1 MAVSLELEKAV
12 GDPVMGIDE
21 AGRGPLAG
29 GVYAAAVS
37 VPLALA
43 EQLLVGAWSEIND
56 SKKLTEKKRERL
68 AAVIKSTDGCR
79 WAVASASPKEID
91 ELNILNATHLAMRR
105 AADEVGA
112 EHVLVDGLPVKTLP
126 HAVNVVKGDAK
137 SLLIAAASILAKTAR
152 DADCLRLEALYPG
165 YGFAKHK
172 GYPTKDHMEAL
183 SRLGPCPEQGTS
195 MKNTIPM
202 LCAALFALAAFA
214 KTSTPEGWLDDYDA
228 ALKKAAAENK
238 HGVIDFSGSDWCGW
252 CKRLDKEVFATDE
265 FRKGAAEKYVLLMVD
280 SPSDKSLLTPE
291 AAKNNP
297 KLVEKF
303 GIEGYPTVVVLDS
316 KGEEVLRTGY
326 QAGGP
331 EKYLKMLDEEIRFA
345 PEIKK
350 YIKPIEDVL
359 NRHDEQ
365 MRKDSDAAME
375 KVKAKFPRPDKKMS
389 KSERQKYQQD
399 AMGYMQKIMFEEVYP
414 KYVPLIEKCFAEAKA
429 MKVPEALEE
438 RKKELIEGEEK
449 RFDMLRKALKE
460 HAEKKS
466 EK

>member
-1 MAVSLELEKAV
+1 MAVSLEIEKTV

-112 EHVLVDGLPVKTLP
+112 EHPVKTLP

-172 GYPTKDHMEAL
+172 GYPTKDHLAAL
-183 SRLGPCPEQGTS
+183 SRLGPCPEHRRSFGPVA
-195 MKNTIPM
+195 N
-202 LCAALFALAAFA
+202 
-214 KTSTPEGWLDDYDA
+214 
-228 ALKKAAAENK
+228 
-238 HGVIDFSGSDWCGW
+238 VI
-252 CKRLDKEVFATDE
+252 
-265 FRKGAAEKYVLLMVD
+265 
-280 SPSDKSLLTPE
+280 
-291 AAKNNP
+291 
-297 KLVEKF
+297 
-303 GIEGYPTVVVLDS
+303 
-316 KGEEVLRTGY
+316 
-326 QAGGP
+326 
-331 EKYLKMLDEEIRFA
+331 
-345 PEIKK
+345 
-350 YIKPIEDVL
+350 
-359 NRHDEQ
+359 
-365 MRKDSDAAME
+365 
-375 KVKAKFPRPDKKMS
+375 
-389 KSERQKYQQD
+389 
-399 AMGYMQKIMFEEVYP
+399 
-414 KYVPLIEKCFAEAKA
+414 
-429 MKVPEALEE
+429 
-438 RKKELIEGEEK
+438 
-449 RFDMLRKALKE
+449 
-460 HAEKKS
+460 
-466 EK
+466 

>member
-1 MAVSLELEKAV
+1 MK
-12 GDPVMGIDE
+12 I
-21 AGRGPLAG
+21 
-29 GVYAAAVS
+29 
-37 VPLALA
+37 
-43 EQLLVGAWSEIND
+43 Q
-56 SKKLTEKKRERL
+56 
-68 AAVIKSTDGCR
+68 
-79 WAVASASPKEID
+79 
-91 ELNILNATHLAMRR
+91 
-105 AADEVGA
+105 
-112 EHVLVDGLPVKTLP
+112 
-126 HAVNVVKGDAK
+126 
-137 SLLIAAASILAKTAR
+137 IA
-152 DADCLRLEALYPG
+152 
-165 YGFAKHK
+165 
-172 GYPTKDHMEAL
+172 
-183 SRLGPCPEQGTS
+183 
-195 MKNTIPM
+195 M

-238 HGVIDFSGSDWCGW
+238 HVVIDFSGSDWCGW

-280 SPSDKSLLTPE
+280 SPRDKSLLTPE

-303 GIEGYPTVVVLDS
+303 NVEGFPTVVVLDS
-316 KGEEVLRTGY
+316 KGEEVMRTGY

-375 KVKAKFPRPDKKMS
+375 KVKAKFPRPDKKMT
-389 KSERQKYQQD
+389 KSERQKYQKD
-399 AMGYMQKIMFEEVYP
+399 AMDYMQKIMFEEVYP

-429 MKVPEALEE
+429 MKVPAALEE

-449 RFDMLRKALKE
+449 HFDMLRQALKE
-460 HAEKKS
+460 HAENKS